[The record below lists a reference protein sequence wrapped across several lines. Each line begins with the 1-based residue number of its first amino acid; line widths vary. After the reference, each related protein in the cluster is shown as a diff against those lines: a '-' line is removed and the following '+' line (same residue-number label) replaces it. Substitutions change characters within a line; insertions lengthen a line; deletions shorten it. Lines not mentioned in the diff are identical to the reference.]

1 MKEVQLDV
9 KRTGQ
14 QKKAWE
20 ALAKFVVDRLMY
32 GGAKGGGKSWFLC
45 VWLFTMVWI
54 IMVAAKLKPSK
65 NPPHVA
71 WFGRKQATDLTSTT
85 LQTWREV
92 IPEEYYVLR
101 GATEK
106 DPKHILIAD
115 RIAIDYGG
123 LDKQENINKFN
134 SAEYIIICVD
144 QAEEVSKDDISTV
157 IGSLRMVLKVDGKP
171 VVPRDE
177 NGKII
182 IDPLTGKPYD
192 HWPFKELYTANPR
205 QCWLKN
211 DFILNPKDNVRFIP
225 ALPTDNPHLPAGYI
239 QKLEDAFGHRPE
251 LLRAYR
257 DGDWSAIEDAE
268 QVILDV
274 WLDNAMHRRG
284 DYWPF
289 VKEYIAI
296 DCARFG
302 DDETVMLLMSN
313 TDIKEKI
320 VMPHCRTTDISGR
333 AAALSTQNGK
343 CHLVVESTGSDLGAG
358 VVDELIE
365 MDYDVLIYNPQG
377 KPTDKE
383 KYYNVRAEAWSDAAK
398 VLCSG
403 VLDKHSNC
411 GVCLTRHGEGTN
423 YGLDDVMR
431 GQLCTPHYKFRR
443 GKIIIEKKEDIK
455 KRLGRSPDHADAYVI
470 ALWAWPFMPKK
481 EEKKTTYRKRRQAVG
496 SAMEF

>member
-1 MKEVQLDV
+1 MKEVELDV

-14 QKKAWE
+14 QKKAWKALDE
-20 ALAKFVVDRLMY
+20 AGVRRLMY

-45 VWLFTMVWI
+45 VWLFTMVWA
-54 IMVAAKLKPSK
+54 IMVKAKLEPSK

-71 WFGRKQATDLTSTT
+71 WFGRKQATDLTGTT

-157 IGSLRMVLKVDGKP
+157 IGSLRMVLKDSNGKP
-171 VVPRDE
+171 L
-177 NGKII
+177 KI
-182 IDPLTGKPYD
+182 
-192 HWPFKELYTANPR
+192 PFKELYTANPR

-211 DFILNPKDNVRFIP
+211 DFILNPKESVRFIP
-225 ALPTDNPHLPAGYI
+225 ALPTDNPHLPDGYI
-239 QKLEDAFGHRPE
+239 QTLEDAFGHRPE

-268 QVILDV
+268 QVIMDV
-274 WLDNAMHRRG
+274 WLDTALHRRG

-302 DDETVMLLMSN
+302 DDETVMLLMEN

-343 CHLVVESTGSDLGAG
+343 CPLAVESTGSDLGAG

-365 MDYDVLIYNPQG
+365 QEYDVLVYNPQG
-377 KPTDKE
+377 KPTEKD
-383 KYYNVRAEAWSDAAK
+383 KYYNIRAEAWSCAAK

-403 VLDKHSNC
+403 IIDKHSNC
-411 GVCLTRHGEGTN
+411 GVVLTKHGEGDN

-481 EEKKTTYRKRRQAVG
+481 EEKKTKYKKSQAVG